1 MNKKPSLLAA
11 AARALERN
19 LYAALLVV
27 ALLVGLSAWGAV
39 NLHINTDQIDL
50 LPKDMRAVV
59 EARRISAMT
68 GGIGFLM
75 VALKSDD
82 EQHMKDVADDLAA
95 RLTAMPEVRGV
106 RYKLDTSFV
115 RQHVGLYVKTEDLAE
130 IRKRLKRKIKS
141 VVRKNNPF
149 HIELRKTKPVK
160 FDVSDIVDKYRNFN
174 KKGIEDDYYITR
186 DKKMLLLLVKPRGSA
201 TDLVF
206 TEQLIVKVDA
216 LIAKYNRENKRQA
229 QLKEGYRTLTKGATV
244 TYGYTGGYKL
254 NLDDSK
260 SIIQSL
266 IPTSVISISGIL
278 VLLLIFLRRVALV
291 FNLIFSLICG
301 VILTFGFCYVA
312 VGELNSITAILAGIL
327 MGQGIDFGIQFIY
340 RVRQEYARCQDLSAS
355 IQESL
360 ARLGV
365 AAVTTAASTAAAFFA
380 LTTSDFKGFRDFGL
394 VAGGGT
400 FLIAGCM
407 LFLTAML
414 LLLLQ
419 RLRPQSIDHLMALPP
434 KRLASIRATGGSI
447 PGARMFIWAGV
458 LITVVL
464 LLAAL
469 DGPAALK
476 PYLPEVFQKGV
487 QFNYDARALTIKDRP
502 SVILAEEIGERYDI
516 SSDPAG
522 VYAPTLEEAKALLL
536 SMDSNRDGQLDDPK
550 KFSTVDAVISLF
562 IFHPPM
568 KQQHA
573 NQKILQQIKK
583 DLDPIKPAMLEP
595 KMRKLFK
602 KGLPYLDAKPFTLD
616 QVPKFYSS
624 QFRGVKGSKYKGYM
638 TFIYPKVALW
648 DSRDLLAFS
657 DQISEIKVK
666 NKNEKSGYKT
676 YYSTGMAILFARLA
690 TIVLHDGKM
699 FTLLACVAILVILF
713 CAMRSFTATLAALLP
728 LVMGVTWMLGTM
740 AILGQRINFMNVVVF
755 PVVLGYGMGS
765 GIYIL
770 FRFRE
775 SGSAKV
781 ALSQTGRAVLASCVT
796 TLVGWSSL
804 LTANHNGLE
813 SMGVLSS
820 LGIGCVLITSLV
832 VLPALLQLLEGWFG
846 KVWKTKN
853 REQRAENVE
862 PEGGDA

>member
-327 MGQGIDFGIQFIY
+327 MGQGIDFGIQFTY
-340 RVRQEYARCQDLSAS
+340 RVREEYARHKDLSAAIGTALS
-355 IQESL
+355 
-360 ARLGV
+360 RLGV
-365 AAVTTAASTAAAFFA
+365 AAVTTAASTSAAFFA
-380 LTTSDFKGFRDFGL
+380 LTISQFKGFFDFGL

-407 LFLTAML
+407 LFVTAML
-414 LLLLQ
+414 MLLQ
-419 RLRPQSIDHLMALPP
+419 RRLFPGTIDRLLALPKKRKAAAATSGRIPFARMAL
-434 KRLASIRATGGSI
+434 
-447 PGARMFIWAGV
+447 WAG
-458 LITVVL
+458 LMFTVVL
-464 LLAAL
+464 VVCAVE
-469 DGPAALK
+469 GPGPLK
-476 PYLPEVFQKGV
+476 QYLPDWVSKGV
-487 QFNYDARALTIKDRP
+487 QFNYDARALMVKDRP
-502 SVILAEEIGERYDI
+502 SIILQQEIGERYDI
-516 SSDPAG
+516 SADPAG
-522 VYAPTLEEAKALLL
+522 VYTPTLDEAKALYK
-536 SMDSNRDGQLDDPK
+536 SMTPLDPK
-550 KFSTVDAVISLF
+550 KYSTVDAVISLF
-562 IFHPPM
+562 VFLPPRA
-568 KQQHA
+568 QQEA
-573 NQKILQQIKK
+573 NAELLQQIKK
-583 DLDPIKPAMLEP
+583 DLEPIKPSMLEP
-595 KMRKLFK
+595 KLRKLFK
-602 KGLPYLDAKPFTLD
+602 KGMPYLDVKPFDLAG
-616 QVPKFYSS
+616 VPDHYRR
-624 QFRGVKGSKYKGYM
+624 QFKNVPDSKHKGYL
-638 TFIYPKVALW
+638 TFLYPKVALW

-657 DQISEIKVK
+657 EQVSELKV
-666 NKNEKSGYKT
+666 GDKT

-690 TIVLHDGKM
+690 EIVLRDGKL
-699 FTLLACVAILVILF
+699 FTLLAALAILVILF
-713 CAMRSFTATLAALLP
+713 ISLRSLSATLAALLP
-728 LVMGVTWMLGTM
+728 LVMGVAWMLGAM